1 MAFTTEKAL
10 RLYNV
15 FMEHCLDGTNLSQYQ
30 FPEPKALISPFLRE
44 KSITIIASIRGVG
57 KSWLQLFL
65 TRQLIYGLPFC
76 RWEWENF
83 ADVVLLDMEMLGDI
97 ESRWGLIT
105 KNIEYEPVGNFT
117 VLSADALGM
126 REQTIPNLTDPACR
140 EALSHLLRFTLPDGG
155 VFIVDNVSAATPGRD
170 ENMKEGWDAANQWL
184 LRLKWELGLTI
195 ILCCHLPKKGNTPRG
210 TSGMEDSNDTTIT
223 LSNVG
228 KPDHAHFRVEFTK
241 HRFFHGESAAP
252 FNLELCMDANGQLDF
267 VSEIPKAQK
276 SNKTADIV
284 KLYASGM
291 QQSDIVRT
299 LGIDK
304 GYVSLTIKNA
314 GKSGHLTAKG
324 KFTKAGEVVYKS

>member
-1 MAFTTEKAL
+1 MTFTTEKAL

-30 FPEPKALISPFLRE
+30 FPEPKTLISPFLRE
-44 KSITIIASIRGVG
+44 KSITIIASEKGVG

-65 TRQLIYGLPFC
+65 TRQLIYALPFC
-76 RWEWENF
+76 RWDFDNF
-83 ADVVLLDMEMLGDI
+83 ADVFLLDMEMLDGMKI
-97 ESRWGLIT
+97 RWGLIT
-105 KNIEYEPVGNFT
+105 KNIDYEPIGKFT

-126 REQTIPNLTDPACR
+126 QGQTIPNLTDSDCR
-140 EALSHLLRFTLPDGG
+140 EAIYHTLRFTLPASG
-155 VFIVDNVSAATPGRD
+155 VFIVDNISAATPGRI
-170 ENMKEGWDAANQWL
+170 ENTKEEWDAVNQWL

-228 KPDHAHFRVEFTK
+228 KPDHAHFRVSFGK

-267 VSEIPKAQK
+267 VSEILKAQK
-276 SNKTADIV
+276 SNKTTDIV

-299 LGIDK
+299 LDISK
-304 GYVSLTIKNA
+304 GYVSLTISNA
-314 GKSGHLTAKG
+314 RKSGYLTTKG
-324 KFTKAGEVVYKS
+324 EFTKAGEVVYNS